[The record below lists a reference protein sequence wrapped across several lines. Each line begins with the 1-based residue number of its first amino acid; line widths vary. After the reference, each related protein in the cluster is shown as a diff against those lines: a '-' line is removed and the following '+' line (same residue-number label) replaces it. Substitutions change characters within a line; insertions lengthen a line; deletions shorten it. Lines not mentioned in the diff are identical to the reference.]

1 MTQIK
6 VEQLEIPESNP
17 FENCKLSRE
26 IYANN
31 LTEIIDTYS
40 NGFVLAID
48 NKWGA
53 GKTTFIKM
61 WEAKLKKNGYNTVY
75 FNSWENDLEVDP
87 FVGIMA
93 ELKNIGVKER
103 TYEDLVIKAGGISA
117 KALPILL
124 KGFIS
129 KFIGDGSSK
138 EILELLSEESSNFL
152 KVQIDSYS
160 NRKESITDFKNQL
173 EQFVKQNS
181 DGKPLVYFIDELD
194 RCRPDYAVLIL
205 EKIKHLFSVSGIVFV
220 LSIDKEQLCN
230 SIKGFYGSDK
240 IDSIEYLK
248 RFIDIEYILPQPE
261 INKYCNFQYDKYSF
275 SDFFH
280 SEKRSKL
287 PALRNDAKDFMEFAI
302 NLSIK
307 KNLSLRSI
315 DKLFSHSYLVVKQFA
330 NNQFFFAQTV
340 FWLIYIR
347 MSDKNFFEKIVNQE
361 YNPQEFVE
369 KAEPYFISITSQEN
383 ERWMLRSFVR
393 LVSSYVN
400 QFKEANPD
408 FKLINKEDETLNISL
423 KKYDAN
429 TFLEFLQFMNSE
441 DCWDMKINFFL
452 NKINLFENFK
462 N

>member
-1 MTQIK
+1 MAQIK
-6 VEQLEIPESNP
+6 EEQLEIPELNP
-17 FENCKLSRE
+17 FENCKLGRE
-26 IYANN
+26 VYADN
-31 LTEIIDTYS
+31 LTEIINTYS

-53 GKTTFIKM
+53 GKTTFIRM
-61 WEAKLKKNGYNTVY
+61 WEAKLRNSEYKTVY

-93 ELKNIGVKER
+93 ELKKIGVGEP
-103 TYEDLVIKAGGISA
+103 TFEDLVLKAGEIST

-124 KGFIS
+124 KGVIS
-129 KFIGDGSSK
+129 KFIGDGSLK
-138 EILELLSEESSNFL
+138 EMLELISEESSGFL
-152 KVQIDSYS
+152 KGQIDSYS
-160 NRKESITDFKNQL
+160 NRKESISEFKNQL
-173 EQFVKQNS
+173 AEFVKHIS
-181 DGKPLVYFIDELD
+181 DAKPLVYFIDELD
-194 RCRPDYAVLIL
+194 RCRPDYAVLVL
-205 EKIKHLFSVSGIVFV
+205 EKIKHLFSVPGIVFV

-240 IDSIEYLK
+240 IDSVEYLK
-248 RFIDIEYILPQPE
+248 RFIDIEYILPQPQIE
-261 INKYCNFQYDKYSF
+261 NYCNFQFVKYSF

-280 SEKRSKL
+280 SETRSKYL
-287 PALRNDAKDFMEFAI
+287 ALSNDSKDFIEFAI
-302 NLSIK
+302 NLSINK
-307 KNLSLRSI
+307 KLSLRSI
-315 DKLFSHSYLVVKQFA
+315 DKLFSHSYLVVNQFA

-369 KAEPYFISITSQEN
+369 KTEPYFISMTNEEN

-400 QFKEANPD
+400 QFKEVNPN
-408 FKLINKEDETLNISL
+408 FKLKNKEDNTLNISL

-429 TFLEFLQFMNSE
+429 TFLEFLKFMDSE
-441 DCWDMKINFFL
+441 DCWDIKINFFL
-452 NKINLFENFK
+452 DKINLFENFK